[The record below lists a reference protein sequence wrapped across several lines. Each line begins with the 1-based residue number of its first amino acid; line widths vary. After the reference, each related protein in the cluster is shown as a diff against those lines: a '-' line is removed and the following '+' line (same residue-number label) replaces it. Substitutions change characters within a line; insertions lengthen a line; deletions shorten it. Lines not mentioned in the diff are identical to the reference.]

1 MRMEMRGEVIIGL
14 CLCMLLFFCP
24 VPKAAD
30 YPYRDYYNKQLTTTS
45 TGNTRGPS
53 ISGKGDKIV
62 FWSDQNSD
70 PLSTQQVFLW
80 TSTSGTYSQISTP
93 QKFVI
98 SLLSVLKGT
107 ELPIKNMLILMVQ
120 RRSFSGNQKME
131 VEQQ

>member
-30 YPYRDYYNKQLTTTS
+30 YPYGDYYNKQLTTTS

-62 FWSDQNSD
+62 FWSDQSLVQPSNI
-70 PLSTQQVFLW
+70 PQVFLW
-80 TSTSGTYSQISTP
+80 TSPSTISHIQGRSATKAEAISSG
-93 QKFVI
+93 
-98 SLLSVLKGT
+98 VL
-107 ELPIKNMLILMVQ
+107 
-120 RRSFSGNQKME
+120 
-131 VEQQ
+131 